1 MLGNGTA
8 VCASGA
14 GEDAQDL
21 RALVARIEAPPLA
34 IDDDADEAQLEA
46 AALELRRHCL
56 ALAHRQAHRQADPR
70 LKSPCAGTV
79 ARLPSGSRVSL
90 GFRGG
95 GGTAAMIDLLQKALA
110 AAAPDDFHRLAANRE
125 GVRAAEEAGLPAVAK
140 RFADAIA
147 IREEGE
153 EEA

>member
-1 MLGNGTA
+1 MLGNRIA

-21 RALVARIEAPPLA
+21 RALAARIEAPPLA

-56 ALAHRQAHRQADPR
+56 ALAHRQADPR

-95 GGTAAMIDLLQKALA
+95 AGSAAMIDLLAELA
-110 AAAPDDFHRLAANRE
+110 RGNFTAGRDDHSLASTR
-125 GVRAAEEAGLPAVAK
+125 
-140 RFADAIA
+140 
-147 IREEGE
+147 
-153 EEA
+153 